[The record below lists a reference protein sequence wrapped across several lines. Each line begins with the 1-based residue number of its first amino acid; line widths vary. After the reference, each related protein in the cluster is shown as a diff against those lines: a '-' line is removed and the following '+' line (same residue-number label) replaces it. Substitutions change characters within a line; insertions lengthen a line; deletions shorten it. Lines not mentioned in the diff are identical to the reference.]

1 MRLRRPI
8 EGELGPVQD
17 AGWIPVIPPRWR
29 LPVLIATA
37 VLCAAMFVTALLLG
51 LHRV

>member
-8 EGELGPVQD
+8 EGELGPPTE
-17 AGWIPVIPPRWR
+17 GSWIPVIPPRWR
-29 LPVLIATA
+29 LAVLIGTA
-37 VLCAAMFVTALLLG
+37 VLCAAIFVTALLLG